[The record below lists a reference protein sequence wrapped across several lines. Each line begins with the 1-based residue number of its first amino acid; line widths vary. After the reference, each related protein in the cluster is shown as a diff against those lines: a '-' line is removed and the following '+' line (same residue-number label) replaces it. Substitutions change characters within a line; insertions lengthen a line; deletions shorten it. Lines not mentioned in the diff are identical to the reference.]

1 MVEELLCERR
11 RKSFARVGR
20 PILFNQR
27 KTKTSKRKCLSAFT
41 NANLRNFK
49 EFNFN
54 KRYQRLN
61 KNIFLPFNYK
71 TVFGTSSDE
80 K

>member
-1 MVEELLCERR
+1 MVEELLYEMR

-27 KTKTSKRKCLSAFT
+27 KPKTSKRKCLPAFT

-71 TVFGTSSDE
+71 TLFGTSSDE